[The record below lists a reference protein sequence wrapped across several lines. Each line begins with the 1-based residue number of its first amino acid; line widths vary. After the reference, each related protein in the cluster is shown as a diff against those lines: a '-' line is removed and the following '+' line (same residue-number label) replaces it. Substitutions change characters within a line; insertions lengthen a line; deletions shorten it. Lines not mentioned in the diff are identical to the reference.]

1 MKIFSENKNESIK
14 EMIDTIEEDRTEFF
28 TKSMAS
34 IESRGIPWSTGIDI
48 IYKSIKRMYGI
59 VRLMKTTAKTLESR
73 NELEE
78 TFKDMYKTPLY
89 AQYITLNNIEI
100 NQGESDD

>member
-1 MKIFSENKNESIK
+1 
-14 EMIDTIEEDRTEFF
+14 
-28 TKSMAS
+28 
-34 IESRGIPWSTGIDI
+34 
-48 IYKSIKRMYGI
+48 MYGI

-78 TFKDMYKTPLY
+78 TFKDMSKTPLY